1 MKLLTT
7 IVAALCLCGS
17 GPAQAGNEAVHG
29 LNKTATEE
37 LGKSLAELAKL
48 RSQIESEKLPL
59 AKNLTTLEDRLA
71 ELRKEH
77 DRYARQADEDNL
89 AVANLKTESKLR
101 EGELAYTATLLDE
114 YTRSL
119 ESKVNVS
126 ELQYCGKAI
135 DAAKQAAEND
145 TLPRAQRF
153 TTQLALVTAS
163 ITRAFDAI
171 GGMRFAGEAVD
182 PTGAVASGQFALV
195 GPVAMFRAVNG
206 STGVVMAQPG
216 STRPLVRALDGEL
229 QTGMA
234 SLVQGGQGAMPFD
247 PSLGA
252 ALKALV
258 SKTNLIHIFVQ
269 GGPIMW
275 PLLAASILALGAV
288 LERLLFLMNEGRKR
302 DSKALE
308 RLFNAVQR
316 GALEEAIQI
325 GRESKFFVARA
336 LGYALS
342 HREQSLPNALVYAQS
357 VELKR
362 FRRGIPILDT
372 VITLAPLLGLLGTV
386 TGMMGSFAL
395 IGGDLNSPG
404 AITGGIAEALIATAF
419 GLGIAITALLPFNWL
434 NTKLDQATHELDQ
447 AATHLEVLMQNRRDR
462 ADRHAATGH
471 DHAAAAIA

>member
-1 MKLLTT
+1 
-7 IVAALCLCGS
+7 
-17 GPAQAGNEAVHG
+17 
-29 LNKTATEE
+29 
-37 LGKSLAELAKL
+37 
-48 RSQIESEKLPL
+48 
-59 AKNLTTLEDRLA
+59 
-71 ELRKEH
+71 
-77 DRYARQADEDNL
+77 
-89 AVANLKTESKLR
+89 
-101 EGELAYTATLLDE
+101 
-114 YTRSL
+114 
-119 ESKVNVS
+119 
-126 ELQYCGKAI
+126 
-135 DAAKQAAEND
+135 
-145 TLPRAQRF
+145 
-153 TTQLALVTAS
+153 
-163 ITRAFDAI
+163 
-171 GGMRFAGEAVD
+171 
-182 PTGAVASGQFALV
+182 
-195 GPVAMFRAVNG
+195 
-206 STGVVMAQPG
+206 
-216 STRPLVRALDGEL
+216 
-229 QTGMA
+229 
-234 SLVQGGQGAMPFD
+234 MPFD